1 MYKKIPDLPDL
12 TRLMNDPIYYHSYW
26 PPMPHNFPSDIPKFE
41 GKSGEDPSNHVMTYH
56 LWCAS
61 NSLIDDSI
69 RIRLFQRTLI
79 GLAAKWYIELPRGS
93 FTNFNTLAIAFLT
106 HF

>member
-1 MYKKIPDLPDL
+1 MPTKF
-12 TRLMNDPIYYHSYW
+12 PI
-26 PPMPHNFPSDIPKFE
+26 DIPKFE

-56 LWCAS
+56 LWSAS

-69 RIRLFQRTLI
+69 CLRLSHRTLI

-93 FTNFNTLAIAFLT
+93 FNVIFQIGNKQQYKAA
-106 HF
+106 